1 MFGYL
6 YYYTIL
12 GKSEV
17 ILAIPSPTYGNTS
30 YELGALY
37 DQGFIYLSEIQAANP
52 LRAVEIFKENES
64 REISKLKSEIRRLQ
78 IALEEALR
86 ENDTIRRNPYNSST
100 LKGMVKNYEIF
111 GFSNPPQPSELKK
124 RYRSLCQKLHPDKE
138 GDKQLFQLIQQV
150 YGELT
155 ES

>member
-12 GKSEV
+12 GKGEV

-37 DQGFIYLSEIQAANP
+37 DQGFVYLSEIQAINP

-64 REISKLKSEIRRLQ
+64 REISKLRTEIRRLQ
-78 IALEEALR
+78 IALEEVQR
-86 ENDTIRRNPYNSST
+86 ENDTIKRSSYSSSAP
-100 LKGMVKNYEIF
+100 KDMVKSYEVF
-111 GFSNPPQPSELKK
+111 GFSTPPQASELKK

-138 GDKQLFQLIQQV
+138 GDKQLFQLIQQL
-150 YGELT
+150 YSELT
-155 ES
+155 KT

>member
-12 GKSEV
+12 GKDEV
-17 ILAIPSPTYGNTS
+17 VIAIPSPTYGNTS

-37 DQGFIYLSEIQAANP
+37 DQGFIYLSEIQAVNP

-78 IALEEALR
+78 IALEEAQR
-86 ENDTIRRNPYNSST
+86 ENDAIRRNPYNSNT
-100 LKGMVKNYEIF
+100 IKGMVKNYEVF
-111 GFSNPPQPSELKK
+111 GFSIPPQPSELKK

-150 YGELT
+150 YSELT
-155 ES
+155 EK